1 MTTEYEQMLI
11 TKYDLMFES
20 RLSRVETAQENTAQN
35 LISAEKNLTDA
46 VKEIKSDLRWMF
58 GIMLG
63 FSGILLGLMAKGFHW
78 FL

>member
-1 MTTEYEQMLI
+1 MTTEYEQMLL

-20 RLSRVETAQENTAQN
+20 RLSKVEIAQENTAQN
-35 LISAEKNLTDA
+35 LINAEKNLGDA
-46 VKEIKSDLRWMF
+46 IKEIKHDLRWMF

>member
-20 RLSRVETAQENTAQN
+20 RLARVETAQENTAQN
-35 LISAEKNLTDA
+35 LISAEKNLMDA
-46 VKEIKSDLRWMF
+46 IKEIKSDLRWMF